1 MQTNLAQFERN
12 KLFVHMNAKSLI
24 WRKLGTTH
32 YPANTIPTVKQGG
45 GSVMLW
51 GCLSA
56 AGTGRLV
63 RIERKTKGAKYR
75 EILDENL
82 LQSAQD
88 LRLSNRTMTLSTQ
101 PRQARSGFG
110 TSL

>member
-1 MQTNLAQFERN
+1 
-12 KLFVHMNAKSLI
+12 
-24 WRKLGTTH
+24 
-32 YPANTIPTVKQGG
+32 
-45 GSVMLW
+45 MLW

-63 RIERKTKGAKYR
+63 RIIAKMNGAKYI

-88 LRLSNRTMTLSTQ
+88 LGL
-101 PRQARSGFG
+101 G
-110 TSL
+110 